1 MKTAN
6 KVFLI
11 MMACL
16 LILGALSL
24 AVGIGLGGSL
34 TAMFTQ
40 AQAAV
45 TRLLDSFFLFF
56 QG

>member
-34 TAMFTQ
+34 TAVFTQ

>member
-11 MMACL
+11 VIACL

-24 AVGIGLGGSL
+24 AGGIGLGGSL
-34 TAMFTQ
+34 SAVFSH
-40 AQAAV
+40 AQAAI
-45 TRLLDSFFLFF
+45 TGLLDSFFLFF
-56 QG
+56 QR

>member
-11 MMACL
+11 VIACL

-24 AVGIGLGGSL
+24 AIGIMLGGSVGAL
-34 TAMFTQ
+34 F
-40 AQAAV
+40 AAA
-45 TRLLDSFFLFF
+45 RDSILGFLDGLFSFSL
-56 QG
+56 